1 MLYTLND
8 IKVLKNIM
16 DREDETKGL
25 SKSTGST
32 VKEIVAKTK
41 LSDKKVR
48 LAIKKFLDDEMI
60 AYGIADGRTKTYYI
74 LPKGLEEIFSLKEMV
89 VKED

>member
-48 LAIKKFLDDEMI
+48 LAIKKFLDYEMI
-60 AYGIADGRTKTYYI
+60 AYGISDGRTKTYYI

>member
-1 MLYTLND
+1 MVYTLND
-8 IKVLKNIM
+8 IKILKNIM
-16 DREDETKGL
+16 DKEDESKGL
-25 SKSTGST
+25 SKVTGTT
-32 VKEIVAKTK
+32 VKEIVSKTK

-48 LAIKKFLDDEMI
+48 ISIKHFLDEGLI

-89 VKED
+89 IKED

>member
-32 VKEIVAKTK
+32 VKEIVVKTK

-89 VKED
+89 IKEG